1 MHQIDNGIKENFF
14 QWHGRLNRLRYL
26 KRLLALL
33 GISVVLYIVMM
44 VFVILVGDN
53 TMQMDESTANG
64 IFGLFTLLCLPITVS
79 SYMLMIRRLHD
90 IGLSGFFILLSFIPI
105 VSFGFLLYILFKRG
119 TEGDNGYGPDPLG
132 AAAAP
137 TSKLDK
143 NPYAR
148 AADTN
153 APTDITLSKDPQG

>member
-26 KRLLALL
+26 KRLLALT
-33 GISVVLYIVMM
+33 GIGVVLYIGMM
-44 VFVILVGDN
+44 VFIIFVGDN
-53 TMQMDESTANG
+53 IMQMDESAANG
-64 IFGLFTLLCLPITVS
+64 IFGLFTLLCFPITVS

-119 TEGDNGYGPDPLG
+119 TEGDNSYGPDPLG

-137 TSKLDK
+137 ASKLDK

-153 APTDITLSKDPQG
+153 APTDITPPKDPQG

>member
-53 TMQMDESTANG
+53 TMQMDESAANG

-90 IGLSGFFILLSFIPI
+90 IGLSGFYVLLALVPI
-105 VSFGFLLYILFKRG
+105 VSLGFLLYILFKMG
-119 TEGDNGYGPDPLG
+119 TAGDNAYGADPLG
-132 AAAAP
+132 AAAAAP
-137 TSKLDK
+137 EPE

-148 AADTN
+148 RAYTD
-153 APTDITLSKDPQG
+153 APTDIQPPKDPQN